1 MIKAKLPRE
10 LIDAIIDEFREDRD
24 SLLIFSLVDRTC
36 LSSSQRHLFRTITLY
51 VKAPGERLSLT
62 ERLGQVLLTSPHL
75 AHYIQE
81 LELLPSADWKTN
93 FLETE
98 KALPL
103 LLRKLS
109 NLRRI
114 VICSLLW
121 TTITPDLKEA
131 LHWVLMLPSMTS
143 IRIQLGRFDRVDELA
158 DLLYLAQDLKSLEL
172 YDIRTVG
179 PWHPLELW
187 TLKEDVRDD
196 QRGHLSDLQ
205 LCFGDFTVLFA
216 LLLGPRSPW
225 KVSHIQTLQI
235 RSPAREYDVDRLLR
249 TIGSSLK
256 HFRLDMFHDCRHD
269 RPREPGWAVN
279 MEFNSN
285 IQSLCL
291 ANIHISS
298 IAITTLSTQLQ
309 RIFSNVNASNLL
321 EQLRLELF
329 FDDVEEVPADWSAW
343 KQVDVILAGTNFGF
357 LRRLYIEISSEVE
370 HEPGLVYEVCNQMV
384 AMHPLLAG

>member
-1 MIKAKLPRE
+1 TATIV
-10 LIDAIIDEFREDRD
+10 DEFREDRD
-24 SLLIFSLVDRTC
+24 SLRIFSLVDRTC
-36 LSSSQRHLFRTITLY
+36 LSSIQRHLFRTITLY

-75 AHYIQE
+75 AHYIRE
-81 LELLPSADWKTN
+81 LVLLPSADWQPN

-158 DLLYLAQDLKSLEL
+158 DLLYLARDLMSLEL
-172 YDIRTVG
+172 YDVETVG

-205 LCFGDFTVLFA
+205 LCGDFSVLFA

-225 KVSHIQTLQI
+225 KVSHIQRLHLMAPT
-235 RSPAREYDVDRLLR
+235 RYDDVDRLLR

-256 HFRLDMFHDCRHD
+256 HFRLNMFHGS

-285 IQSLCL
+285 IESLCL
-291 ANIHISS
+291 ANMHISS
-298 IAITTLSTQLQ
+298 IAITPLSTRLQ
-309 RIFSNVNASNLL
+309 RIFSNVNASNRL
-321 EQLRLELF
+321 EQLQLELF

-343 KQVDVILAGTNFGF
+343 KQVDIVLATNFGF
-357 LRRLYIEISSEVE
+357 LRRLHIEIWSEVE
-370 HEPGLVYEVCNQMV
+370 HEPGLVHEICSQMV
-384 AMHPLLAG
+384 AMHPLLAGRGFR